1 MWMTSLFT
9 SQTLCQ
15 WIFSQWAI
23 KELFIDENDSVRE
36 WWFRSWLDRY
46 VSNKLSVDRILCSL
60 REFLEG
66 WTEASSG
73 WFSLSEPVVAGI
85 EVFFLRVDYEHGW
98 ADLSSTWKI
107 SGSFSR
113 EFSRLSTDSY
123 CFSDFGDIMSA
134 GKYSFSKRKSEL
146 SR

>member
-1 MWMTSLFT
+1 MTSLFT

-85 EVFFLRVDYEHGW
+85 EVLSITNE
-98 ADLSSTWKI
+98 DLPKSRHVKWIYSSFI
-107 SGSFSR
+107 FS
-113 EFSRLSTDSY
+113 
-123 CFSDFGDIMSA
+123 
-134 GKYSFSKRKSEL
+134 SE
-146 SR
+146 

>member
-1 MWMTSLFT
+1 MTSLFT

-66 WTEASSG
+66 
-73 WFSLSEPVVAGI
+73 
-85 EVFFLRVDYEHGW
+85 
-98 ADLSSTWKI
+98 
-107 SGSFSR
+107 
-113 EFSRLSTDSY
+113 
-123 CFSDFGDIMSA
+123 
-134 GKYSFSKRKSEL
+134 
-146 SR
+146 